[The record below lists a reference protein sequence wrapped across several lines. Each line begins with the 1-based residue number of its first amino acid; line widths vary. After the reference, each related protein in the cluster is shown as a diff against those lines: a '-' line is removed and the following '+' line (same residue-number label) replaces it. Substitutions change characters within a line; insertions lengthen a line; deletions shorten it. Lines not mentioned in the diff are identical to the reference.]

1 MAKKLS
7 EHFTLEELTV
17 SDTAKQ
23 KGLNNTPKGE
33 ALENLIRLAEFL
45 EDVRA
50 LFGKPITINSAY
62 RGPEVNAA
70 VGGAKKSD
78 HMDGRAADIRVKDVS
93 VDEVV
98 HAIIGSDLPYD
109 KVIKEFADSKTGGW
123 THLSIAEKGAVPR
136 KMKLTIDSKGQRPY
150 EG

>member
-1 MAKKLS
+1 MSKKLS

-17 SDTAKQ
+17 SDTARQ

-50 LFGKPITINSAY
+50 LFGRPITINSAY

-78 HMDGRAADIRVKDVS
+78 HMDGRAADIRVKDIP

-109 KVIKEFADSKTGGW
+109 KVIKEFAGSKTGGW